1 MGLSLQEKVENLP
14 FRPGVYIYKDEK
26 GRILYVG
33 KAKRLRNRVRSYFQ
47 GSREMETRI
56 RVMVSKIADLEFI
69 VTDSEAEALILESNL
84 IKKHHPRYN
93 VMYRD
98 DKSYPYIC
106 VTNGERPRVFPTRT
120 IIRDGSHYYGPY
132 AQVWQMRRMLE
143 TIREAF
149 HLCTCACSPKL
160 IDRTKNLPKWHSC
173 FNEYIGECSGD
184 WGIEVY
190 QDAIAKVERLLT
202 GKTEGLIHD
211 LKEEMGIASEAMAF
225 EKAAKLRD
233 GLLALE
239 RYSKKM
245 KIVTDDLADRD
256 VFGLEVERE
265 EQVACGVLFKIREG
279 KLIGKYH
286 RFLRN
291 IEEYTESE
299 MLQSFVEDYY
309 TSELGTLIPDEVYVN
324 YELAE
329 EGPLAEYLWQQH
341 GRKVPVHVPKI
352 GVKAQL
358 MKMAQSNARLLLD
371 EYLLEKSKAERKKI
385 PHSVHSLKRD
395 LYLDRLPR
403 RIECFDNSNIQG
415 SDPVASM
422 VCFVDGKPR
431 KSEYRHFHIKTV
443 TGANDFASMHEIVTR
458 RYRRMLQEKQQIPDL
473 IVIDGGKGQLSSA
486 VEALKE
492 VGFYGQVPVIGLAKR
507 LEEVFVPRQSEPLMI
522 PKTSSSL
529 KLLQRVRDETH
540 RFAIT
545 FHRKQR
551 RKRTLQTELC
561 QISGVGSKTAEKL
574 LRHFG
579 SVKKIS
585 ETDEPE
591 LKEVVGRSTGAEVYR
606 FFHPQ
611 QRKEPQGDKLS

>member
-14 FRPGVYIYKDEK
+14 FQPGVYIYKDGNGK
-26 GRILYVG
+26 ILYVG

-47 GSREMETRI
+47 ESREMDTRI

-69 VTDSEAEALILESNL
+69 ITDSEAEALILESNL

-106 VTNGERPRVFPTRT
+106 VTKGDRPRVFPTRT
-120 IIRDGSHYYGPY
+120 IIRDGSRYYGPY

-143 TIREAF
+143 VIREAF
-149 HLCTCACSPKL
+149 SLCTCACSPKL

-184 WGIEVY
+184 WDMETY
-190 QDAIAKVERLLT
+190 QDVISKVERLLT
-202 GKTEGLIHD
+202 GKTDSLIRE
-211 LKEEMGIASEAMAF
+211 LKEEMVIASDAMAF

-233 GLLALE
+233 GIAALE
-239 RYSKKM
+239 RYSQKM

-265 EQVACGVLFKIREG
+265 EQIACGVLFKIREG

-286 RFLRN
+286 RFLKN
-291 IEEYTESE
+291 IEELTESE

-309 TSELGTLIPDEVYVN
+309 TSELASLIPDEVYVSE
-324 YELAE
+324 ELVDDE
-329 EGPLAEYLWQQH
+329 PLMEYLWQQH
-341 GRKVPVHVPKI
+341 GRKVPIHQPKI

-358 MKMAQSNARLLLD
+358 MKMAQSNAKLLLD

-385 PHSVHSLKRD
+385 PHSVESLKRD

-422 VCFVDGKPR
+422 VCFVDGMPR
-431 KSEYRHFHIKTV
+431 KSQYRHFNIKTV
-443 TGANDFASMHEIVTR
+443 TGPNDFASMHEILTR
-458 RYRRMLQEKQQIPDL
+458 RYSRLMQEKQHIPDL
-473 IVIDGGKGQLSSA
+473 IVVDGGKGQLSSA
-486 VEALKE
+486 VKALKE
-492 VGFYGQVPVIGLAKR
+492 IGFYGQVPIIGLAKR
-507 LEEVFVPRQSEPLMI
+507 LEEVFVPGQSDPLMI

-529 KLLQRVRDETH
+529 KLLQRVRDESH

-545 FHRKQR
+545 FHRKKR
-551 RKRTLQTELC
+551 RKRTLQTELH
-561 QISGVGSKTAEKL
+561 QIDGIGNKTAEKL

-579 SVKKIS
+579 SVKKIKQADLDDLKKVIGNKTGS
-585 ETDEPE
+585 KIYKYMHPEADEI
-591 LKEVVGRSTGAEVYR
+591 K
-606 FFHPQ
+606 
-611 QRKEPQGDKLS
+611 